1 MLIGT
6 FEVCGDGYAGRLH
19 TLTCDA
25 AITIV
30 RAQPSAAENAP
41 AWRLLLG
48 DAASGI
54 EIGAGWN
61 RTGERAGA
69 FIAVQTHDPA
79 FAVPLRPD
87 RRSGTGVRLG
97 QGGAGRGTR
106 MGERH
111 NKKKTT

>member
-19 TLTCDA
+19 TLTCVA

-41 AWRLLLG
+41 ECGLVLC

-54 EIGAGWN
+54 EIGQGWN
-61 RTGERAGA
+61 LPGEPSGA
-69 FIAVQTHDPA
+69 FNAVPIDDHA
-79 FAVPLRPD
+79 FALPLRPHLLLTWPTAD
-87 RRSGTGVRLG
+87 QHPLRWPPQSAPERS
-97 QGGAGRGTR
+97 Q
-106 MGERH
+106 
-111 NKKKTT
+111 